1 MTRIWNKIPI
11 LKNTYKTIEWN
22 KWQNIDRKDEV
33 IKTILPLSPSWV
45 AEQRVI
51 ANSKENHELNNKIAL
66 EEATRAIDNIKK
78 YLAPSP
84 DNVEYK
90 IIEKLSEEYYEV
102 TRLMF
107 NYMLMNTYM
116 PEELKYQIT
125 TDPETFNPILFNR
138 KNGWIIEKA
147 HYMDLKTAMGYRNN
161 TPTNILDEAKVLTII
176 NHAEYFARNFIMKTL
191 VSGNEQIKESLN
203 TLLIL
208 EEKIRFIN
216 SNTSI
221 ELITEECEQ
230 CNMKQPVKKKKK
242 INKKPNI
249 WKPAEKVL
257 TDIKTGRS
265 FQRGQSEEKLYEK
278 FKAKHKLD
286 NEVIIIFSDGSK
298 TDGNPSTGAAV
309 YIENTKEI
317 IKINSL
323 GTIDALETDTIT
335 ANHNAYVTSIKKSYL
350 ELANADHRHKKTI
363 VIGWVPA
370 HKGIKGNV
378 RADQEAKK
386 ASKKEKEEKYKIP
399 YTDLRCIFMKEMAE
413 RIDKQ
418 EITEE
423 SRYKGKFYYEIFN
436 RENQLDP
443 WFQNINTHKEY
454 LKLVNRLKSN
464 HNFENSLAR
473 VGYVATSRCECGD
486 KVGDINHLVFV
497 CTIYDEKK

>member
-317 IKINSL
+317 IKISMPNESSSFSAEACAINVALEWIKINNIANDVLLLTDSL

-423 SRYKGKFYYEIFN
+423 SRYKGWGMW
-436 RENQLDP
+436 RHLDA
-443 WFQNINTHKEY
+443 NVETK
-454 LKLVNRLKSN
+454 
-464 HNFENSLAR
+464 
-473 VGYVATSRCECGD
+473 
-486 KVGDINHLVFV
+486 
-497 CTIYDEKK
+497 